1 MVKKKE
7 IKKHSRAKHLILT
20 ILIALVLVFFI
31 AYAIQSIYPGP
42 EYEDYCGE
50 RGNGIIYDDQTNC
63 IDNGGQWSDY
73 NTKPFPEPEPTGYC
87 DMDFTCRQEYDSARE
102 IYERNV
108 FFANLLLGILAVI
121 ASLFLMVEAVST
133 GFMGGGS
140 IMLVYGTIRYWGNL
154 SDILRTFFLGI
165 ALFILIYLGYK
176 KLK

>member
-1 MVKKKE
+1 
-7 IKKHSRAKHLILT
+7 
-20 ILIALVLVFFI
+20 
-31 AYAIQSIYPGP
+31 
-42 EYEDYCGE
+42 
-50 RGNGIIYDDQTNC
+50 
-63 IDNGGQWSDY
+63 
-73 NTKPFPEPEPTGYC
+73 
-87 DMDFTCRQEYDSARE
+87 MDFTCRQEYDSARE